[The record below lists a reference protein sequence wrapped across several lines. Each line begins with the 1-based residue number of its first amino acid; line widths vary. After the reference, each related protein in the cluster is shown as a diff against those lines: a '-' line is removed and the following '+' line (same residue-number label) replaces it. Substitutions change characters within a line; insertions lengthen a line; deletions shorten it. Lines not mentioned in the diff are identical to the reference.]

1 MRVLLAGGKRLR
13 PALSWAAYNL
23 LTDTPPEG
31 KQYPILPLMVMIELM
46 HSASLIHDDVV
57 DKADVRRNVAT
68 INATS
73 GDKMAV
79 KSADF
84 ILGRAME
91 LLKVYKGSGID
102 ERLASVSEQM
112 CLGELDQLE
121 NLHKDISEKQYIQQ
135 IERKTALFIE
145 AAAACGGMARGLD
158 EEAIRCLEQYGY
170 HIGMAFQI
178 KDDILDEIGGEE
190 FGKQKNQDR
199 KRGLKTLP
207 QIIGLAKSEE
217 AVKAHSDQAIQAL
230 QKLPESSAKNDLV
243 KMAKILVERTK

>member
-1 MRVLLAGGKRLR
+1 
-13 PALSWAAYNL
+13 
-23 LTDTPPEG
+23 
-31 KQYPILPLMVMIELM
+31 
-46 HSASLIHDDVV
+46 
-57 DKADVRRNVAT
+57 
-68 INATS
+68 
-73 GDKMAV
+73 
-79 KSADF
+79 
-84 ILGRAME
+84 
-91 LLKVYKGSGID
+91 
-102 ERLASVSEQM
+102 
-112 CLGELDQLE
+112 
-121 NLHKDISEKQYIQQ
+121 YIRQ

-230 QKLPESSAKNDLV
+230 QTLPESSAKNDLV